1 MTVVSNLFTVS
12 SEIVN
17 IVVTKTYN
25 YFSHFQC
32 IIILKEWLVL
42 IDTVCLLLK
51 IGKNLKISVNI
62 YVFDETTNNVQ
73 VNDLSGVFIRNELG

>member
-12 SEIVN
+12 SETDN

-32 IIILKEWLVL
+32 IILKEWLVL
-42 IDTVCLLLK
+42 IDTVCILLK

-62 YVFDETTNNVQ
+62 YVFDETSNNVQ
-73 VNDLSGVFIRNELG
+73 VNDLSGVFIRNKPG

>member
-12 SEIVN
+12 SEIDN

-42 IDTVCLLLK
+42 IDTVCILLK

-62 YVFDETTNNVQ
+62 YVFDETSNNVQ
-73 VNDLSGVFIRNELG
+73 VNDFSGVFIRNEQG

>member
-12 SEIVN
+12 SEIDN

-62 YVFDETTNNVQ
+62 YVFDETSNNVQ
-73 VNDLSGVFIRNELG
+73 VNDLSGVFIRNEPG

>member
-12 SEIVN
+12 SEIDN

-42 IDTVCLLLK
+42 IDTVCILLK

-62 YVFDETTNNVQ
+62 YVFDETSNNVQ
-73 VNDLSGVFIRNELG
+73 VNDLSGVFIRNEPG